1 MAWTTIQDSPENIDE
16 EIATFESGVTS
27 IDSFS
32 VAAHGQN
39 RVVAVIEYT
48 A

>member
-1 MAWTTIQDSPENIDE
+1 MAWTTIQDTADGIDE
-16 EIATFESGVTS
+16 AISSFEGTVTS

-32 VAAHGQN
+32 VTSIGSN
-39 RVVAVIEYT
+39 RVVAVIQYT